1 MSSVITISQPPS
13 IPGRKPNPDVS
24 AVVPLTPEE
33 DAHDSSASDTASDCS
48 SPVEIENPPTSESET
63 SESEPESAAP
73 TSKRKAHAR
82 EASLAKLQG
91 SGDAKHDFK
100 GKHKANLSGSQNTLA
115 TVKRRRRTDE
125 QDAVIV
131 LKEEKASI
139 FHDFLKFVYP
149 QYVLSIVDV
158 RVRRS
163 DSDVAFNA
171 TSLGTTLRV
180 S

>member
-13 IPGRKPNPDVS
+13 VPGRKPNPDVS
-24 AVVPLTPEE
+24 AAVPPTPED

-63 SESEPESAAP
+63 SESELESAAP

-91 SGDAKHDFK
+91 TGDAKHDFK

-149 QYVLSIVDV
+149 QYVLSILNA

-163 DSDVAFNA
+163 DSNAAFTA
-171 TSLGTTLRV
+171 TSLGTMSRA